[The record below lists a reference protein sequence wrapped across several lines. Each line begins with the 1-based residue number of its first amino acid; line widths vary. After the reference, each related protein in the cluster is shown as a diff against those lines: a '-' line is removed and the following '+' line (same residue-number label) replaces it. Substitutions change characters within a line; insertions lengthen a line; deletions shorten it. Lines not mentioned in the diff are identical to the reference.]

1 LAKSVTGG
9 RPVEGRGAN
18 NTAHHVNRPGATT
31 LPERGVAISSDEIE
45 SDEAVV
51 TRGLRR
57 FFRGCRLMF
66 YVVMPL
72 LLLTAIGVGV
82 LYVRLRHGP
91 IGFDFVVAPIE
102 RGINAELAASS
113 VKIDGA
119 ELRLG
124 ASGELEFRLRDVSVL
139 EKGGDVVLS
148 SPLAAVNISLA
159 ALMQGRVV
167 PRRIELIDPII
178 ALAYSEES
186 GFVFE
191 RAVPR
196 PVPARAS
203 SENAAATATSQES
216 PMAPNTTV
224 AVRTVRTGHQLNLA
238 KMLSDSS
245 YRARQRL
252 DATSYLT
259 EFGLSNATVV
269 VDYEGQRSSW
279 RIDEA
284 SVDFNHRKKRSLIS
298 GRALVASKQGPWAVS
313 FLTDER
319 EATDKLQVK
328 ATIRDLVPSTLAAAA
343 PPLALLG
350 MFEFPVAAD
359 ATVVLT
365 RSGDIEN
372 GDLALEFGKGRAR
385 LPYLVQPMDVTAGVF
400 KLDYDGKKRRWD
412 LKPSPVK
419 WADGTIMFSGAMMDV
434 AKANEAP
441 QWRFALDGKKG
452 VFESPEFN
460 VPPVTIDSWTAQGS
474 IIPRRGQ
481 VDIDEFRLAG
491 GGGVATVKAT
501 TQAGPDGQSMA
512 AEFSVSPMPLQT
524 LKALWPRALATGT
537 REWVGKNLSAVDFQ
551 GGTLRFT
558 NGNVGGVDAGTV
570 TVSTDLER
578 VTANFDAKN
587 LVFRPLPGMP
597 EVKVPEVSVRLA
609 DNALDI
615 AMPAAETTL
624 ADGQRLAIKDVSVR
638 TDNVMAARPNG
649 AIGLTASG
657 DLAPFIETVQSL
669 PIRNLR
675 DAPRLPKAGEGK
687 VDAHFDIK
695 VPFIPN
701 VSGDDISVSGK
712 ARITDGRFGKV
723 AGRFDVQGFTLN
735 LDLSDTTLDAK
746 GDLLVNGVPAKI
758 TGQRLLG
765 PTAGQQPPIK
775 IMAKLDDADRTQLGL
790 DINDIVQGV
799 VPIEVSLEPAAN
811 GPLAVKLHADLTN
824 ADMTLDHLQWHKA
837 AGRSAA
843 VDADIVSNPNHDTEL
858 QRFKITSDDI
868 AAEGKIVVGSDNK
881 IKQFEFPNLMLN
893 VVSRLDIKGSRGK
906 DDMWSVDAS
915 GKNFDG
921 RNFFRALFNV
931 GNGPERKGNP
941 PGAAKGA
948 RVNAQIDNVI
958 GGYDV
963 SLRNV
968 KMQIETRGGN
978 LTALDVK
985 GTLDGGAPLAAT
997 VDKSSGP
1004 RRLLVDSPDAGQ
1016 VMKLVNFYP
1025 NMQGGRLRLEVN
1037 LDGSGP
1043 AEKTGILWVEDFKIL
1058 GDPIVSEVVSSADQG
1073 RPAIDGRRNVT
1084 REVFEFDRMRAPFS
1098 VGYGQFVLEEAYLKG
1113 PLLGANLRGK
1123 VDFKTK
1129 HVNFGGTYIP
1139 LQGLNG
1145 ALGGIPLLGQIIS
1158 GTQGEGIFGITFAV
1172 QGPTANP
1179 QVIVNPLS
1187 LVAPGIFREVF
1198 QMTASDPKVQ
1208 IRGDDR
1214 APQAATAARVRQ
1226 TKPDEPAAGQK
1237 PKKASANTKIKSKPK
1252 KPVEAQA
1259 GGIDGWSSTT
1269 QPSQ

>member
-1 LAKSVTGG
+1 M
-9 RPVEGRGAN
+9 
-18 NTAHHVNRPGATT
+18 NRPGTT
-31 LPERGVAISSDEIE
+31 SLPERAIAIPPEDAEP
-45 SDEAVV
+45 DEAAMK
-51 TRGLRR
+51 RGLRR

-72 LLLTAIGVGV
+72 VLLTAIGVGV

-102 RGINAELAASS
+102 RGINAELTANA
-113 VKIDGA
+113 VRIDGA

-124 ASGELEFRLRDVSVL
+124 ASGELEFRLRDISVL

-159 ALMQGRVV
+159 ALMRGRVV

-178 ALAYSEES
+178 ALAYSEDS

-191 RAVPR
+191 RAIPR
-196 PVPARAS
+196 PVPARAAPPNPAPS
-203 SENAAATATSQES
+203 SVGSPAAPPRQDPAT
-216 PMAPNTTV
+216 APNTTV

-238 KMLSDSS
+238 KMLSETS

-259 EFGLSNATVV
+259 EFGLSNATVI

-284 SVDFNHRKKRSLIS
+284 SVDFNHQKKRSLIS
-298 GRALVASKQGPWAVS
+298 GRALVASKQGPWAFS

-319 EATDKLQVK
+319 EAADKLQVK
-328 ATIRDLVPSTLAAAA
+328 ATVRDLVPSTLAAAA

-359 ATVVLT
+359 ATIVLT

-385 LPYLVQPMDVTAGVF
+385 LPYLVQPMGVTAGLF

-412 LKPSPVK
+412 LQPSPVK
-419 WADGTIMFSGAMMDV
+419 WTDGTIMFSGAMMDV
-434 AKANEAP
+434 AKLNEPP

-452 VFESPEFN
+452 VFEAPEFN
-460 VPPVTIDSWTAQGS
+460 VPPVAIDSWTAQGT
-474 IIPRRGQ
+474 IIPRRGK
-481 VDIDEFRLAG
+481 VDIDEFRLAA

-501 TQAGPDGQSMA
+501 TQAGPQGQSMA
-512 AEFSVSPMPLQT
+512 AEFSVSPMPLKT

-558 NGNVGGVDAGTV
+558 NGDVGGVEAG

-578 VTANFDAKN
+578 VSASFEAKN
-587 LVFRPLPGMP
+587 LVFRPLPDMP
-597 EVKVPEVSVRLA
+597 EVKVPEASVKLA

-615 AMPAAETTL
+615 TMPGAETTL
-624 ADGQRLAIKDVSVR
+624 ADGQRLTLKDVSVR
-638 TDNVMAARPNG
+638 TDDVMAPRPNG
-649 AIGLTASG
+649 EIGLTASG
-657 DLAPFIETVQSL
+657 DLAPFIETIQAL

-687 VDAHFDIK
+687 VDAHLDIK
-695 VPFIPN
+695 VPFVPN
-701 VSGDDISVSGK
+701 VSGDDIAVTGK

-723 AGRFDVQGFTLN
+723 AGKFDVQGFTLN
-735 LDLSDTTLDAK
+735 LDLSDTALDAK

-758 TGQRLLG
+758 SGQRLLG
-765 PTAGQQPPIK
+765 PNAGQQPPIK

-790 DINDIVQGV
+790 DINDIVQGI
-799 VPIEVSLEPAAN
+799 VPIEISLEPSAN

-824 ADMTLDHLQWHKA
+824 ADMTLDHLQWHKT
-837 AGRSAA
+837 AGRTAT
-843 VDADIVSNPNHDTEL
+843 VDADIVSDPNHDTEL
-858 QRFKITSDDI
+858 QHFKIVSDDI
-868 AAEGKIVVGSDNK
+868 AAEGKIVVGQDNK

-931 GNGPERKGNP
+931 GNGPERKADP

-985 GTLDGGAPLAAT
+985 GTLDGGAPLVAT
-997 VDKSSGP
+997 VDKSSGQ
-1004 RRLLVDSPDAGQ
+1004 RRLLVDTSDAGQ
-1016 VMKLVNFYP
+1016 LMKLVNFYP
-1025 NMQGGRLRLEVN
+1025 NMQSGRMRLEVN
-1037 LDGSGP
+1037 LDGTGP
-1043 AEKTGILWVEDFKIL
+1043 AEKTGILWVENFKVL

-1073 RPAIDGRRNVT
+1073 RPAIEGRRNVT

-1129 HVNFGGTYIP
+1129 RVNFGGTYIP

-1145 ALGGIPLLGQIIS
+1145 ALGGIPVLGQIIS

-1214 APQAATAARVRQ
+1214 PQQSPSFARTRQPSEKSATGQKTKSQSKAAAT
-1226 TKPDEPAAGQK
+1226 T
-1237 PKKASANTKIKSKPK
+1237 KSKSK
-1252 KPVEAQA
+1252 KPAEAQA
-1259 GGIDGWSSTT
+1259 GAIDGWSSTT